1 MTVLGYSRVERS
13 DRERRANDGAGKTVR
28 FGMQWWPDATVLMK
42 LPPGTRRVHFV
53 GVGGIG
59 MSGIAEMMS
68 CLGYEVSGSDLTAS
82 TATARLRS
90 LGVAVEI
97 GHDARWVGDAEA
109 VVVSAAVSDNNPEVI
124 EARRRHLP
132 VIRRG
137 AMLAGLAR
145 SRSTVAVTGSHGK
158 STTASMVAVMLADC
172 GLDPS
177 AVIGARVVAFGSN
190 TRVGQGR
197 YFVVEADESE
207 PSLLELTP
215 QIAVLTNLE
224 EEHLDQYGTFARLRD
239 TILSFANRVRE
250 AGAVVVCADDPE
262 LTRLRGR
269 IMRRVVT
276 YGLEHTTADVVGD
289 AAEIGAMGSSCLV
302 RHTRDHRTETVPLRV
317 GVPGRH
323 NLLNALAAFAV
334 GLEIGL
340 EPARIAA
347 ALQRFAGVDR
357 RFQFRGVAGG
367 VRVIDDYG
375 HHPTEIAA
383 VLSTARRQPH
393 MRLVAV
399 FQPHRYS
406 RTARFLEA
414 FARVLAAADVVVLT
428 DIFAA
433 GEMPVPGVTAQRL
446 AEAVRR
452 HTDGA
457 VHQVQTLDEAVS
469 LVAHLA
475 RSGDLVLTLGAG
487 SIGDVAGRLVEAIRL
502 KRGGAGHL
510 DVK

>member
-1 MTVLGYSRVERS
+1 M
-13 DRERRANDGAGKTVR
+13 
-28 FGMQWWPDATVLMK
+28 
-42 LPPGTRRVHFV
+42 
-53 GVGGIG
+53 
-59 MSGIAEMMS
+59 
-68 CLGYEVSGSDLTAS
+68 AS
-82 TATARLRS
+82 AVTARLRG
-90 LGVAVEI
+90 LGIAVET
-97 GHDARWVGDAEA
+97 GHDARWVGDADA
-109 VVVSAAVSDNNPEVI
+109 VVVSAAVLDDNPEVI

-145 SRSTVAVTGSHGK
+145 SRSTIAVTGSHGK
-158 STTASMVAVMLADC
+158 STTAAMVAVVLVDC

-197 YFVVEADESE
+197 HFVVEADESE

-224 EEHLDQYGTFARLRD
+224 EEHLDKYGTFARLRD
-239 TILSFANRVRE
+239 TIAGFANRVTE
-250 AGAVVVCADDPE
+250 AGSVVVCADDPE

-269 IMRRVVT
+269 LMRRVVT
-276 YGLEHTTADVVGD
+276 YGLEHTTADVVGAAVELD
-289 AAEIGAMGSSCLV
+289 AAGSRCRV
-302 RHTRDHRTETVPLRV
+302 RYTRNHRTETVPLSV

-340 EPARIAA
+340 APARIAS
-347 ALQRFAGVDR
+347 ALRRFAGVDR
-357 RFQFRGVAGG
+357 RFQLRGVAGG

-393 MRLVAV
+393 TRVVVV

-406 RTARFLEA
+406 RTASFLDA

-428 DIFAA
+428 PVFAA
-433 GEMPVPGVTAQRL
+433 GEMPIPGVTAARL
-446 AEAVRR
+446 ADVVRR
-452 HTDGA
+452 HAVGA
-457 VHQVQTLDEAVS
+457 VHLVQTLDEAVS
-469 LVAHLA
+469 LVADLA

-487 SIGDVAGRLVEAIRL
+487 SIGDVADRIVDALGR
-502 KRGGAGHL
+502 KTGGAG
-510 DVK
+510 DPDAERPETR

>member
-1 MTVLGYSRVERS
+1 MY
-13 DRERRANDGAGKTVR
+13 RRPN
-28 FGMQWWPDATVLMK
+28 ATVFMERATEGHG

-53 GVGGIG
+53 GVGGVG

-82 TATARLRS
+82 AATARLRG
-90 LGVAVEI
+90 LGIAVET
-97 GHDARWVGDAEA
+97 GHEARWVGHAEA
-109 VVVSAAVSDNNPEVI
+109 VVVSAAVSDGNPEVM

-145 SRSTVAVTGSHGK
+145 SGSTVAVTGSHGK
-158 STTASMVAVMLADC
+158 STTAAMVAVVLVDC

-177 AVIGARVVAFGSN
+177 AVIGARVGAFGSN
-190 TRVGQGR
+190 TRVGRGR

-224 EEHLDQYGTFARLRD
+224 EEHLEEYGTFARLRD
-239 TILSFANRVRE
+239 TIVGFANRVT
-250 AGAVVVCADDPE
+250 AGGSVVVCADDPE

-289 AAEIGAMGSSCLV
+289 AAELDAAGSRCRV
-302 RHTRDHRTETVPLRV
+302 RYTREHRTETVPLRV

-340 EPARIAA
+340 EPVRIGAA
-347 ALQRFAGVDR
+347 IRRFAGVDR
-357 RFQFRGVAGG
+357 RFQVRGVVGG
-367 VRVIDDYG
+367 VTVVDDYG

-393 MRLVAV
+393 ARLVAV

-406 RTARFLEA
+406 RTARFLDA
-414 FARVLAAADVVVLT
+414 FARVLAAADVVVLA
-428 DIFAA
+428 DVFAA
-433 GEMPVPGVTAQRL
+433 GEMPIPGVTAERL
-446 AEAVRR
+446 ADAVRR
-452 HTDGA
+452 QTDGP
-457 VHQVQTLDEAVS
+457 VHQAQTLDEVVS
-469 LVAHLA
+469 LVADLA

-487 SIGDVAGRLVEAIRL
+487 SIGHVAGRLVEALER
-502 KRGGAGHL
+502 KTSGAGHPNM
-510 DVK
+510 KRPETR